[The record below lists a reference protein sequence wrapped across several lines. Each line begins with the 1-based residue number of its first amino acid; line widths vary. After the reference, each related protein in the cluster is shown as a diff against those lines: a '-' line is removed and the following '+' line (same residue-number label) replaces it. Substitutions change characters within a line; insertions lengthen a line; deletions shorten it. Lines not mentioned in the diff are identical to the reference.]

1 MASGRNRYWFKLD
14 NAGKIYPAVRS
25 PNYASL
31 FRATARLK
39 EPVDP
44 QTLQQALLDV
54 MPRFPI
60 FQCRI
65 RSGVFWYYMETN
77 PRTPRVHPDV
87 TFPCQPM
94 RFEENEDFMFRV
106 LYYGSSIHLEV
117 FHALS
122 DGSGGLVF
130 LKTLVAQY
138 LRLKGHPIPAS
149 HGVLDLAEKPDME
162 EMEDAYRRYANFR
175 VIRSRAEQRAYHL
188 RMKKLPTFMLAVT
201 EGVIPLQAMLQKARS
216 YHVSMTELMAAVLLD
231 VILDLHRCD
240 PFARRGEAVKVSVPV
255 NMRNY
260 FPTRSLRN
268 FSLYVNVGV
277 DPQYG
282 EYTFEEILSQVHH
295 YMRYQLNGKFLNAQM
310 CGNVASERNPVLRC
324 MPLFIKNAALNAAYR
339 LSGERYFTTTITNL
353 GAIDAPP
360 EMKPLLE
367 TIFVTLGPA
376 KINPIQC
383 AVSSY
388 GDSLRIIFSSTVSS
402 TALERGFFRRLV
414 TWGIPVSAISNKE

>member
-1 MASGRNRYWFKLD
+1 MASGKNRYWFKLD

-25 PNYASL
+25 PNFASL

-44 QTLQQALLDV
+44 ETLQQALLDV

-65 RSGVFWYYMETN
+65 RSGLFWYYMETN
-77 PRTPRVHPDV
+77 PLTPKVRPEI

-94 RFEENEDFMFRV
+94 RFEENEDFLFRV
-106 LYYGSSIHLEV
+106 LYYGPSIHLEV

-138 LRLKGHPIPAS
+138 LRLKGHRIPAS
-149 HGVLDLAEKPDME
+149 HGVLDLAEKPDLE

-175 VIRSRAEQRAYHL
+175 VIHSRAEQRAYHL
-188 RMKKLPTFMLAVT
+188 RMKKLPTFMLAIT
-201 EGVIPLQAMLQKARS
+201 EGILPVQALLQKARCL
-216 YHVSMTELMAAVLLD
+216 HVSMTELLTAILLEG
-231 VILDLHRCD
+231 ILKLYQND
-240 PFARRGEAVKVSVPV
+240 PLARRGEAVKVSVPV

-260 FPTRSLRN
+260 FPTRTLRN

-282 EYTFEEILSQVHH
+282 EYTFEELLSQVHH

-339 LSGERYFTTTITNL
+339 LSGERYFSTTLTNL
-353 GAIDAPP
+353 GTIDLPP
-360 EMKPLLE
+360 EMEPQVE
-367 TIFVTLGPA
+367 TVFVTLGPA

-388 GDSLRIIFSSTVSS
+388 GGSLRVLFSSTAAS
-402 TALERGFFRRLV
+402 TALERSFFRRLV
-414 TWGIPVSAISNKE
+414 EWGIPVTVIGNKE

>member
-1 MASGRNRYWFKLD
+1 MASGKNRYWFKLD

-25 PNYASL
+25 PNFASL

-44 QTLQQALLDV
+44 ETLQQALLDV

-65 RSGVFWYYMETN
+65 RSGLFWYYMETN
-77 PRTPRVHPDV
+77 PLTPKVRPEI

-94 RFEENEDFMFRV
+94 RFEENEDFLFRV
-106 LYYGSSIHLEV
+106 LYYGPSIHLEV

-138 LRLKGHPIPAS
+138 LRLKGHRIPAS
-149 HGVLDLAEKPDME
+149 HGVLDLAEKPGLE

-188 RMKKLPTFMLAVT
+188 RMKKLPTFMLAIT
-201 EGVIPLQAMLQKARS
+201 EGILPVQALLQKARS
-216 YHVSMTELMAAVLLD
+216 LHVSMTELLTAILLEG
-231 VILDLHRCD
+231 ILKLYQND
-240 PFARRGEAVKVSVPV
+240 PLARRGEAVKVSVPV

-260 FPTRSLRN
+260 FPTRTLRN

-282 EYTFEEILSQVHH
+282 EYTFEELLSQVHH

-339 LSGERYFTTTITNL
+339 LSGERYFSTTLTNL
-353 GAIDAPP
+353 GTIDLPP
-360 EMKPLLE
+360 EMEPQVE
-367 TIFVTLGPA
+367 TVFVTLGPA

-388 GDSLRIIFSSTVSS
+388 GGSLRVLFSSTAAS
-402 TALERGFFRRLV
+402 TALEHSFFRRLV
-414 TWGIPVSAISNKE
+414 EWGIPVTVIGNKE